1 MSGHAPASLRHN
13 ARSSL
18 MAKATQPL
26 TNYTRNSEIPDSTV
40 VKMGKALAEIAEV
53 EQELAS
59 AVSVASTERDR
70 MQLAEQADR
79 AITDAVTDQGL
90 SLIQFNQ
97 VVQAADEDPELRD
110 RLTAA
115 IRAA

>member
-1 MSGHAPASLRHN
+1 
-13 ARSSL
+13 
-18 MAKATQPL
+18 MAKATQL
-26 TNYTRNSEIPDSTV
+26 HSNITRNAEVPDATV
-40 VKMGKALAEIAEV
+40 EKMGKALAEIAEV

-90 SLIQFNQ
+90 SLTQFNQ
-97 VVQAADEDPELRD
+97 VVQAADDDPELRN

>member
-1 MSGHAPASLRHN
+1 
-13 ARSSL
+13 
-18 MAKATQPL
+18 
-26 TNYTRNSEIPDSTV
+26 
-40 VKMGKALAEIAEV
+40 
-53 EQELAS
+53 
-59 AVSVASTERDR
+59 

-90 SLIQFNQ
+90 SLTQFNQ
-97 VVQAADEDPELRD
+97 VVQAADEDQELRD

>member
-1 MSGHAPASLRHN
+1 
-13 ARSSL
+13 
-18 MAKATQPL
+18 MAKATQPHS
-26 TNYTRNSEIPDSTV
+26 TVGRGAEIPESTV

-53 EQELAS
+53 EQELAT
-59 AVSVASTERDR
+59 AVSAAATERDR

-79 AITDAVTDQGL
+79 AITEAVTDQGL
-90 SLIQFNQ
+90 SITQFNQ
-97 VVQAADEDPELRD
+97 VVQAADEDPELRN

>member
-1 MSGHAPASLRHN
+1 
-13 ARSSL
+13 
-18 MAKATQPL
+18 MAKATQSR
-26 TNYTRNSEIPDSTV
+26 TTITHADIPESTV
-40 VKMGKALAEIAEV
+40 LKMGKALAEIAEV

-59 AVSVASTERDR
+59 AVSTAATERDR

-90 SLIQFNQ
+90 SITQFNQ
-97 VVQAADEDPELRD
+97 VVQAADEDPQLRE

>member
-1 MSGHAPASLRHN
+1 
-13 ARSSL
+13 
-18 MAKATQPL
+18 MAKATQSR
-26 TNYTRNSEIPDSTV
+26 TTVTGNADIPDSTV
-40 VKMGKALAEIAEV
+40 AKMGRALAEIAEV

-59 AVSVASTERDR
+59 AVSAAATERDR

-90 SLIQFNQ
+90 SLTQFNQ
-97 VVQAADEDPELRD
+97 VVQAADEDQELRD